1 MNTPA
6 RLWLCCLYLQAI
18 FSPVFSAD
26 WEAEVVPKIKALT
39 SSCVVIPCT
48 FTHPGHEMPTS
59 RLRGVWHEK
68 GDWNKKIYYE
78 DQTKVEDNF
87 KGRTELVGQLGKA
100 NCSLEIDEIKDHDN
114 GPYCFRIEIDG
125 MDKFS
130 FVEKC
135 VIMSMM
141 DQPEPPKLTYPKDCE
156 EGIPVSISCSVT
168 HTCPSHVPSLSWKGI
183 PDKQVM
189 VSHKDNEHGNWETQ
203 SMLTFTPTEAD
214 DDPEITCT
222 ASFYGGKTSETSFT
236 LNVKRKAN
244 MLHIII
250 PAAAAVGT
258 AVIFGGLCILMRK
271 KYMRRIQ
278 DLQSRGDNGIWS
290 RLSRLSRRTRPDDY
304 NGGPPRPEKRRSIWS
319 RFSRRD
325 PWNSADTSVGYR
337 ANNVTAGGVDMKV
350 SKPRCPSPKSNPKSA
365 NVKSVNNYECGGN
378 DIYTNADL
386 NVYGN
391 L

>member
-1 MNTPA
+1 MNTTA

-18 FSPVFSAD
+18 SSPVFSSD

-48 FTHPGHEMPTS
+48 FTHPGHEMSTS

-68 GDWNKKIYYE
+68 DNWNNKIYYE
-78 DQTKVEDNF
+78 DQTKVVDNF
-87 KGRTELVGQLGKA
+87 KGRTKLVGQLGKA

-114 GPYCFRIEIDG
+114 GPYCFRIEIDS

-130 FVEKC
+130 FVEQC
-135 VIMSMM
+135 VIISMM
-141 DQPEPPKLTYPKDCE
+141 AEPQPPKLTYLKDCE
-156 EGIPVSISCSVT
+156 EGTPFPIICSVT
-168 HTCPSHVPSLSWKGI
+168 HTCPSYVPKLSWKDV
-183 PDKQVM
+183 PDKQVI
-189 VSHKDNEHGNWETQ
+189 VSHKDNSHGNWETE
-203 SMLTFTPTEAD
+203 SILTITPTED
-214 DDPEITCT
+214 DDHREITCM
-222 ASFYGGKTSETSFT
+222 ASFHGGKTSETSFT

-250 PAAAAVGT
+250 PVTAAVGT

-278 DLQSRGDNGIWS
+278 DLQSRGDNG
-290 RLSRLSRRTRPDDY
+290 TRPDDY

-319 RFSRRD
+319 RFSRRE
-325 PWNSADTSVGYR
+325 PCNSADTSVGYR
-337 ANNVTAGGVDMKV
+337 ANNVTAGGADMKV
-350 SKPRCPSPKSNPKSA
+350 SKPRCPSPKSTQKSA
-365 NVKSVNNYECGGN
+365 NVKSVNSYECGGN
-378 DIYTNADL
+378 DIYTNTADL